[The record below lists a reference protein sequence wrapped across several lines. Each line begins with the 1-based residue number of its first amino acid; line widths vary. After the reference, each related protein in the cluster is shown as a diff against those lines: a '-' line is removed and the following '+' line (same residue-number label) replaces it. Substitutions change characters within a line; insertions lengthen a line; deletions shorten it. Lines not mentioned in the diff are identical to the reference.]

1 MSLIA
6 GLAVVTVPILL
17 HLFGQRQPQLIDFPA
32 IKFVRQTTRE
42 QSSSWQ
48 LRHFLLL
55 LLRVLLLAALALAL
69 ARPRVH
75 SAMLGSILG
84 ISGVLLAAT
93 LASLIAAI
101 AFVSRRP
108 AAISWTALVVA
119 LALWGAA
126 AMWGFRSL
134 TVGPAV
140 PSSDQSAPVAAVM
153 IVDNGPSLAYRA
165 NNAQRLET
173 ARDMAVWILDKLPLD
188 SRVGVLAGA
197 PVGSLSLD
205 PATAKSQVKLIEQ
218 RGAHID
224 LASRVRTAIDL
235 VLATDLQ
242 RKEVYVITDLV
253 SSSWTAAADD
263 LKQLLAEH
271 SEEVLVQIIDI
282 GDTDSTNWRLGD
294 AVPEF
299 QTVPEGGEVA
309 IEVAVE
315 RPATANKKS
324 ATIELVQEEIDPKLP
339 VISNG
344 KLKTPPT
351 RVVDRQVI
359 DLTNDRVAN
368 VKLTAKELKAG
379 AHNLIVRLDHPDP
392 LMMDN
397 ERYVTVLA
405 QSQRPTLVV
414 ADDADIARYLQFNID
429 PNALEPNAS
438 GSGQTSLCET
448 VRYSQLGRVA
458 LERFSVVCLFD
469 PTAISAVQGQSLKE
483 HVLGGGGLLIIL
495 GGGTESPA
503 AFNDSPLAS
512 LLPGKLSKPSARA
525 SAARATFFKPV
536 ALSHPV
542 FHPFGQFANE
552 VLWNSYPVFRH
563 WNFESVSD
571 SAQVLIKYSDDSGPA
586 LLAQS
591 VGRGQVLTLTT
602 PIPEPSQT
610 MRPVWNELTVGDDT
624 WPSFFLI
631 LGCVRTLSGADQA
644 RTNYAVGESV
654 SLTNDPLNWPSRY
667 ELFLPTAQSRGVQAN
682 EGLVILGQFDQPGIY
697 RLRGQRTQPVTRS
710 ISVNAPASDTVLER
724 LTPEQLAERLGAGTF
739 HIARSR
745 DEIESSVGQAR
756 FGRELYPLLMLFVA
770 GLFLAEQAMS
780 NRFYKLKFSRTQGA

>member
-55 LLRVLLLAALALAL
+55 LLRILLLALLALAL

-84 ISGVLLAAT
+84 ISGVVIAAA

-108 AAISWTALVVA
+108 AAISWTTAIIA
-119 LALWGAA
+119 LALWVAA
-126 AMWGFRSL
+126 AFWGFRSA

-140 PSSDQSAPVAAVM
+140 PSSDQSAPVAAAM

-165 NNAQRLET
+165 NNTQRLET

-197 PVGSLSLD
+197 PVASLSLD
-205 PATAKSQVKLIEQ
+205 PSTAKSQVKLIEQ
-218 RGAHID
+218 RGAHVD
-224 LASRVRTAIDL
+224 LAGRVRTAIDL
-235 VLATDLQ
+235 VLATELQ
-242 RKEVYVITDLV
+242 RKEVYVITDLA
-253 SSSWTAAADD
+253 SSSWTSSTDD
-263 LKQLLAEH
+263 LRKLLEKH
-271 SEEVLVQIIDI
+271 SEEVLVQIIDV
-282 GDTDSTNWRLGD
+282 GDIDAANWRLSD
-294 AVPEF
+294 AVPDF
-299 QTVPEGGEVA
+299 QTVPEGAEVA
-309 IEVAVE
+309 IDVSVE
-315 RPATANKKS
+315 RPATTSKKS
-324 ATIELVQEEIDPKLP
+324 ATVELIQEEIDPKLP

-344 KLKTPPT
+344 KLQTPPT
-351 RVVDRQVI
+351 RVVDRQVV
-359 DLTNDRVAN
+359 DLSTDRIAN
-368 VKLTAKELKAG
+368 VKLTAKDLKAG
-379 AHNLIVRLDHPDP
+379 SHNLTIRLDHPDP
-392 LMMDN
+392 LMLDN

-414 ADDADIARYLQFNID
+414 SDDSDIARYLQFNID
-429 PNALEPNAS
+429 PNAIES
-438 GSGQTSLCET
+438 GSTQPLCET

-469 PTAISAVQGQSLKE
+469 PTSLSAVQGQSLKE
-483 HVLGGGGLLIIL
+483 HVLSGGGLMIIL
-495 GGGTESPA
+495 GAGSDKA
-503 AFNDSPLAS
+503 SVFNASPLAS
-512 LLPGKLSKPSARA
+512 LLPGKLSGPSARS
-525 SAARATFFKPV
+525 SAAQASYFQPV

-542 FHPFGQFANE
+542 FHPFGQYADE

-563 WNFESVSD
+563 WNFESLSET
-571 SAQVLIKYSDDSGPA
+571 AQVLIKYSDESGPA

-591 VGRGQVLTLTT
+591 VGRGQVITLTT
-602 PIPEPSQT
+602 PIPEPSVAS
-610 MRPVWNELTVGDDT
+610 RALWNEMSVGEDT

-644 RTNYAVGESV
+644 KVNYAAGEAV

-667 ELFLPTAQSRGVQAN
+667 ELFLPNAQRLSVEARDGRVN
-682 EGLVILGQFDQPGIY
+682 VGQFDQPGIY
-697 RLRGQRTQPVTRS
+697 RLRGQRTQPITRS
-710 ISVNAPASDTVLER
+710 VSVNAPAADTVLER
-724 LTPEQLAERLGAGTF
+724 LTPEQLDERLGAGTYRL
-739 HIARSR
+739 ARDR
-745 DEIESSVGQAR
+745 DAIESSVGQAR

-780 NRFYKLKFSRTQGA
+780 NRFYMLKFSRTQGA